1 MTTTNTEIISLPNNN
16 SIDMASSETQAKTVN
31 YNEIMNCGNSDDYD
45 EGYSSK
51 YNLDLVDFI
60 SNDHMSSL
68 NHPLHPQAIDKDKT
82 SSSTHQS
89 INYSSPMN
97 SFNPQYSMLS
107 LSKSQIRPELYQLA
121 FDVQTDHDGQDDD
134 DDQQQSSSDWSTV
147 IIDESPIT
155 SYPQPTKLS
164 KSRNTEPKTLLVT
177 HDQKI
182 DQNRTGIWM
191 TKAAQLNPTASSFI
205 RGTNMIT
212 SQPVC
217 CCCIM

>member
-1 MTTTNTEIISLPNNN
+1 MQCGRKIEHHSHILPDVIITRTTEFRINNLQKTSDSFNTEIISLPSNN

-147 IIDESPIT
+147 IIDG
-155 SYPQPTKLS
+155 K
-164 KSRNTEPKTLLVT
+164 
-177 HDQKI
+177 
-182 DQNRTGIWM
+182 
-191 TKAAQLNPTASSFI
+191 
-205 RGTNMIT
+205 
-212 SQPVC
+212 
-217 CCCIM
+217 